1 MVNVWILGRTSK
13 GHMFIKKLGLHV
25 EVLIDYSKIKSQ
37 YYIYMGG
44 GTDLYNH
51 LRRKEI
57 FSMIIGMRCS
67 YEL

>member
-37 YYIYMGG
+37 YYIYIWEGG
-44 GTDLYNH
+44 WTY
-51 LRRKEI
+51 
-57 FSMIIGMRCS
+57 III
-67 YEL
+67 